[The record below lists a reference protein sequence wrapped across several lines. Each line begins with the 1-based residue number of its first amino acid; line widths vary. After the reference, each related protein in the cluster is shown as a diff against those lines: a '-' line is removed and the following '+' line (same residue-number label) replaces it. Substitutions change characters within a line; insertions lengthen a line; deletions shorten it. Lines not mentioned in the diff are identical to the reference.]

1 MLCSSGS
8 AMWFKT
14 RLPARTK
21 KDNFNDGMKRKVIN
35 RSDRMH
41 FIQYQA
47 LTINLPSRQN
57 RQDRNGS
64 FAGKITSVT
73 RIFSEGK
80 AVESGLERAGE

>member
-1 MLCSSGS
+1 
-8 AMWFKT
+8 
-14 RLPARTK
+14 
-21 KDNFNDGMKRKVIN
+21 
-35 RSDRMH
+35 MH